1 MLRSP
6 FQVLSDE
13 DSRARYDMKLRFV
26 GHTERTWRRS
36 KSQNFEDDERKR
48 IRRWAELKQRMW
60 NERQNKAHSQY
71 YTRDRNQE
79 SSHYDRGGPF
89 IGVLRFTFLILFL
102 MKTIGYQASL
112 TVCSAIAFL
121 DNRLDAGY
129 KTGYLIAWFMGG
141 QAGIMLSILIR
152 FASWLCGKNSSNL
165 VAVVVI
171 AMWIGSNLAR
181 ITPLPQGAVLALLYM
196 SIKFQ
201 ADLK

>member
-1 MLRSP
+1 
-6 FQVLSDE
+6 
-13 DSRARYDMKLRFV
+13 MKLRFV

-71 YTRDRNQE
+71 YTRDRNRE
-79 SSHYDRGGPF
+79 SSHYERGGPF
-89 IGVLRFTFLILFL
+89 VGVLRFTFLIFFL

-171 AMWIGSNLAR
+171 ALWIGSNLAR

-201 ADLK
+201 ANLK